1 MEGLG
6 VRCVADRP
14 WITAAETCES
24 AMAQLVAGNEAAALE
39 LFTWAQAHRLD
50 DGAYL
55 TGIVYPEG
63 TSFPDAERTSY
74 TAAAVVLAADALSR
88 TTDASGLFRGEDVP
102 AFIDTS
108 DPVTD

>member
-1 MEGLG
+1 MAHARRRRRGRG
-6 VRCVADRP
+6 ARAASRGRKP
-14 WITAAETCES
+14 TGTTTAP
-24 AMAQLVAGNEAAALE
+24 
-39 LFTWAQAHRLD
+39 
-50 DGAYL
+50 
-55 TGIVYPEG
+55 TGPASS
-63 TSFPDAERTSY
+63 TPRARSFPGGERTTY